1 MKRRSLWV
9 SITMGI
15 AMVLYAFMPCAEAGS
30 KYTMKYYCIAP
41 PFSPI
46 NVGME
51 KMKAHLDKAGG
62 GEINMELYPSGQLG
76 PESAGLNNLK
86 MGAVQAAAITGVAIS
101 VLEPKA
107 NMLMLP
113 YVFKTW
119 EDVESFSKGAV
130 MAEIGQSLE
139 KKGLKL
145 MGVGGYG
152 FFNILSTKKMLTDV
166 DDYKGVKIR
175 VYPTPILV
183 DLYKTLGASPT
194 PIAFPEIYTGLQQG
208 VIEATDG
215 TPDSAYASK
224 QYEVAKFLTKTE
236 HLYGWFLLLVNKRW
250 YDKLD
255 ATNQALLADAFQT
268 YAAVAREETKKMDAK
283 LVATFAENGVEISKL
298 PPDKRD
304 IIMKATYPIHEKYKD
319 SIGAELL
326 GRFYKELNYNK
337 PEI

>member
-1 MKRRSLWV
+1 MKRISVL
-9 SITMGI
+9 IGMTMVVAI
-15 AMVLYAFMPCAEAGS
+15 FSYACLPCAEAAA
-30 KYTMKYYCIAP
+30 KTTMKYYCIAP

-46 NVGME
+46 NVAME
-51 KMKAHLDKAGG
+51 QMKTHLDKESG
-62 GEINMELYPSGQLG
+62 GELNMELYPSGQLG

-113 YVFKTW
+113 YVFNSV
-119 EDVESFSKGAV
+119 EDVEAFTKGAV
-130 MAEIGQSLE
+130 VKALGDSLE

-145 MGVGGYG
+145 MGIGGYG
-152 FFNILSTKKMLTDV
+152 FFNILSAKKKMV
-166 DDYKGVKIR
+166 AKDDYNGVKIR

-215 TPDSAYASK
+215 TLDSAYASK
-224 QYEVAKFLTKTE
+224 QYEVAKFLTRTE
-236 HLYGWFLLLVNKRW
+236 HIYGWFLLLVNKRW

-255 ATNQALLADAFQT
+255 AQNQHLLTDAFKT
-268 YAAVAREETKKMDAK
+268 YAGVAREETKKTDLK
-283 LVATFAENGVEISKL
+283 LLNTFAENGVEIITL
-298 PPDKRD
+298 PPAKRNT
-304 IIMKATYPIHEKYKD
+304 IMKATYSIHEKYKD
-319 SIGAELL
+319 SIGADLL
-326 GRFYKELNYNK
+326 ERFYKELNFTK
-337 PEI
+337 PDM

>member
-1 MKRRSLWV
+1 MKRKSVVILMTICAAATV
-9 SITMGI
+9 F
-15 AMVLYAFMPCAEAGS
+15 AFMPGVEAAS
-30 KYTMKYYCIAP
+30 TATMKYYCIAP

-46 NVGME
+46 NVAMQ
-51 KMKAHLDKAGG
+51 KMKVHLEEANGG
-62 GEINMELYPSGQLG
+62 GMNMELFPSGQLG

-113 YVFKTW
+113 YVFNSW

-130 MAEIGQSLE
+130 MAEIGRSLE

-152 FFNILSTKKMLTDV
+152 FFNILSTQKMLIDV
-166 DDYKGVKIR
+166 DDYNGVKIR

-255 ATNQALLADAFQT
+255 TNNQTLLADAFQT
-268 YAAVAREETKKMDAK
+268 YAAVAREETKKTDSALMQK
-283 LVATFAENGVEISKL
+283 FAENGVEIKKL
-298 PPDKRD
+298 PPEKRN
-304 IIMKATYPIHEKYKD
+304 IIKKATYTIHEKYKD
-319 SIGAELL
+319 TIGTELL
-326 GRFYKELNYNK
+326 DRFYTELNYTK

>member
-1 MKRRSLWV
+1 MKRNSVLV
-9 SITMGI
+9 SISICI
-15 AMVLYAFMPCAEAGS
+15 AMVLYAFMPCAEAGPKS
-30 KYTMKYYCIAP
+30 TMKYYCIAP

-46 NVGME
+46 NVAME
-51 KMKAHLDKAGG
+51 QMKTHIEKLSS
-62 GEINMELYPSGQLG
+62 GELNMELYPSGQLG

-113 YVFKTW
+113 YVFNSW

-152 FFNILSTKKMLTDV
+152 FFNILSTKKMMVDV
-166 DDYKGVKIR
+166 DDYNGVKIR

-215 TPDSAYASK
+215 TSDSAYASK
-224 QYEVAKFLTKTE
+224 QYEVAKFLTRTE
-236 HLYGWFLLLVNKRW
+236 HIYGWFLLLVNKRW
-250 YDKLD
+250 YDKQD
-255 ATNQALLADAFQT
+255 AKSQNLLTEAFQT
-268 YAAVAREETKKMDAK
+268 YAAVAREETKKTDLK
-283 LVATFAENGVEISKL
+283 LLDTFAENGVEIIRL
-298 PPDKRD
+298 PQDKRRT
-304 IIMKATYPIHEKYKD
+304 IMKATYPIHEKYKD

-326 GRFYKELNYNK
+326 DRFYKELDFKK
-337 PEI
+337 PDM